1 MRQFRV
7 GTFSM
12 GILLIAAGVLL
23 LLGRFTGIPS
33 IKLILD
39 FWPVILIILG
49 IEILI
54 YIFISKEDQPKIKYD
69 GLSIFIILLLIFLS
83 TIAYAGTTI
92 LEKYP
97 YIIK

>member
-12 GILLIAAGVLL
+12 GILLIAVGVLL
-23 LLGRFTGIPS
+23 LLGRFAGISS

-49 IEILI
+49 IEILT
-54 YIFISKEDQPKIKYD
+54 YVFVSKEDQPKIKYD
-69 GLSIFIILLLIFLS
+69 GLSIFIIILLIFLS